1 MWGTVPASRDDVTND
16 AVFEPVL
23 RDVSSMQRRPLL
35 CAMATCHSL
44 TIIGGHVTG
53 DPLDLKMFEATA
65 WVRYGGL
72 SLLAYSYS
80 AHAECRWFDAMSICR
95 LSSGLSSVF
104 ADCIVGRSWKSRVKT
119 RPSTTS
125 SCPPWCARANPT
137 SSRRQRR
144 STAQR

>member
-72 SLLAYSYS
+72 SLLACSYF
-80 AHAECRWFDAMSICR
+80 AHTEADGLAECRF
-95 LSSGLSSVF
+95 
-104 ADCIVGRSWKSRVKT
+104 IVSRVACYLCCVVCRSWKSKVKT
-119 RPSTTS
+119 HPSTTS
-125 SCPPWCARANPT
+125 SCPPWCARVNPT
-137 SSRRQRR
+137 SSQRQRR
-144 STAQR
+144 STVQR

>member
-65 WVRYGGL
+65 WVRYGL
-72 SLLAYSYS
+72 SLLACSYY
-80 AHAECRWFDAMSICR
+80 AHTNADDLAHCQFGVFLLACHPCLLI
-95 LSSGLSSVF
+95 LSSAG
-104 ADCIVGRSWKSRVKT
+104 AGR
-119 RPSTTS
+119 
-125 SCPPWCARANPT
+125 AG
-137 SSRRQRR
+137 
-144 STAQR
+144 